1 MIVQLATVLST
12 CGKKMHQLI
21 FFFLQFKIHS
31 LISSFIFVWQND
43 REVMLGTLLALIYAH
58 RHCQVVDR
66 EAVTQLDAKLKEE
79 RKKATEMV
87 RCLIICLQHYL

>member
-1 MIVQLATVLST
+1 MCLAILFPIRVL
-12 CGKKMHQLI
+12 
-21 FFFLQFKIHS
+21 F
-31 LISSFIFVWQND
+31 FIFAVQND

-66 EAVTQLDAKLKEE
+66 EAVSQLDAKLKEE

-87 RCLIICLQHYL
+87 TG